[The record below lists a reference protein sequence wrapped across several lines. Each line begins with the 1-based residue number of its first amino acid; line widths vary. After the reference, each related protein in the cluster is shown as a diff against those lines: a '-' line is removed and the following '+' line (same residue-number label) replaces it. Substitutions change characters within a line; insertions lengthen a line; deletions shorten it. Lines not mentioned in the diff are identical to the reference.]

1 MSIEI
6 TVCEH
11 LVILGCQKSELEE
24 KLRPDHRPQWMQG
37 ILRRLKVIRQ
47 ISENANNGSCRAR
60 SAPMGRG
67 HQVDNRAPAIALLV
81 ISAYPAAVGYKWCCP
96 GRNTKRSAPVPP
108 DRPKWLFMLL
118 WETA

>member
-1 MSIEI
+1 
-6 TVCEH
+6 
-11 LVILGCQKSELEE
+11 LGCQKSELEE

-81 ISAYPAAVGYKWCCP
+81 ISAYPAAVGHE
-96 GRNTKRSAPVPP
+96 SV
-108 DRPKWLFMLL
+108 LS
-118 WETA
+118 WEEHQTCGTGSP